1 MKKLLCLLAVA
12 MLVSCSN
19 YGDKL
24 EFDGTEIFY
33 TDGATKEQAEKLGNY
48 LQKEGFTDGTKKS
61 VQLVVDKKSGK
72 LTFRMVTSKETAKD
86 EQYNMIFESFSR
98 NISKE
103 FGMPVNFQLCDELFN
118 TIRTIEAKDVPRSV
132 TVGQTEII
140 YDKSVSNGLAQKL
153 ADFLADSQF
162 SEEDTPKTVQLEKIE
177 KGYIFKMVVK
187 PDFQNNEDYFSVLKV
202 FGKLMSI
209 SVFNEAPVTIHVCDE
224 YMNTLNVVE

>member
-1 MKKLLCLLAVA
+1 MKKLLYLLAVA

-19 YGDKL
+19 YGEKL

-61 VQLVVDKKSGK
+61 VQLIVDKKSGE
-72 LTFRMVTSKETAKD
+72 LTFRMVTSKENAND
-86 EQYNMIFESFSR
+86 AQYDMIFESFAR

-103 FGMPVNFQLCDELFN
+103 FGVPVNFQLCDELFN
-118 TIRTIEAKDVPRSV
+118 TIKTIEAKDVPHSI
-132 TVGQTEII
+132 TVGQTEVI
-140 YDKSVSNGLAQKL
+140 YDKSISDELAQKL

-187 PDFQNNEDYFSVLKV
+187 PDFQSNENYHSVLKV
-202 FGKLMSI
+202 FGELMSI
-209 SVFNEAPVTIHVCDE
+209 SVFDGAPVTIHICDE